1 MKTWIKVTGCI
12 VLSFMICFISL
23 GYASLSDTL
32 LVKGEA
38 EVSIPDGL
46 FITAVE
52 EDVDGVVG
60 KTSNLDTRAAEHLD
74 YTTTV
79 DCTLNRGSSRAV
91 GKVTYKITV
100 LNNTNRTYAYR
111 KLYYQSSLANYNGN
125 SIIRDS
131 GGNSYIQITT
141 KFPDGEV
148 VEPKGTLVFYAT
160 YTMGRSVNA
169 NTTYRTLVNFQFG
182 INVNSLEEARVAVV
196 SKFEDILNTPS
207 TYNTLCDKI
216 DDKFS
221 GAEWTSNYIGNV
233 TASTST
239 DSTTVNTL
247 FAGHLQM
254 VINGE
259 DNPITVLIKHENV
272 DNNRNTGD
280 DYTAVS
286 GNSSFTGY
294 GCEFTLYMTT
304 SNLSQTGGKAPVYA
318 AVFTCDRDENGNI
331 IGKWHMV
338 GEHYE
343 GTADIVG
350 YEGGASNGSF
360 DTGTWRAVQATYSPA
375 EHYSYTVSQ
384 GSTIQNVTQAVDP
397 RAASVLASLLTEAK
411 AILDENKYAGTGM
424 VALEEAYYNN
434 AKFYTVA
441 ENGTITVDPT
451 APRVRLIPVIQDME
465 LALKAFDHVEK

>member
-32 LVKGEA
+32 LVKGTA
-38 EVSIPDGL
+38 DVTIPEGL
-46 FITAVE
+46 FITQVE
-52 EDVDGVVG
+52 IDGNP
-60 KTSNLDTRAAEHLD
+60 SNLDRSDATHLD

-79 DCTLNRGSSRAV
+79 DCTLNRGSTRAA
-91 GKVTYKITV
+91 GTVTYKITV
-100 LNNTNRTYAYR
+100 LNNTQRTYAYR
-111 KLYYQSSLANYNGN
+111 RLYYQSSLTNYNGN
-125 SIIRDS
+125 SIIRES
-131 GGNSYIQITT
+131 GGNSYIPITT
-141 KFPDGEV
+141 SFPNGSV
-148 VEPKGTLVFYAT
+148 VDPGDTLEFYAT

-169 NTTYRTLVNFQFG
+169 NTTYSTLVNYQFG
-182 INVNSLEEARVAVV
+182 INVNSVEEARAAVV
-196 SKFEDILNTPS
+196 DKFENILNSPT
-207 TYNTLCDKI
+207 TYETLCDKI

-233 TASTST
+233 TASTSE

-254 VINGE
+254 VINGV

-272 DNNRNTGD
+272 DNNRQTGD

-286 GNSSFTGY
+286 GNASFSGY

-304 SNLSQTGGKAPVYA
+304 SDLANTGGKAPVYA
-318 AVFTCDRDENGNI
+318 AVFTCDRDENGAI
-331 IGKWHMV
+331 ISNWHMV

-375 EHYSYTVSQ
+375 KNYSYTVTQ
-384 GSTIQNVTQAVDP
+384 GSTIQTVTQAVDP
-397 RAASVLASLLTEAK
+397 QAATVLASLLTEAK
-411 AILDENKYAGTGM
+411 AILDENQYAGTGM
-424 VALEEAYYNN
+424 VALEEAYFNN
-434 AKFYTVA
+434 AKYYTVA
-441 ENGTITVDPT
+441 EDGTITVDPT
-451 APRVRLIPVIQDME
+451 APRVRLIPVIQEME
-465 LALKAFDHVEK
+465 LALKAFEGVRP